1 MTRRHHAWK
10 TMKPGRAPARF
21 NLTHENDYKQCSS
34 FEFHS
39 LERST
44 SLSLSLSIHPPSSL
58 TPLVPR
64 LCDIIVRPVTIRDDF
79 HLKRIVPRL
88 PIHWIYKATPVFFID
103 LTVSRSMEHSIND
116 PLGEKQFSNTTR
128 LSAIVLSA
136 INDVAH
142 VSLPLSNSPMF
153 SPRFSRQKLKSW
165 KRDSLLQFLVYENR
179 LYVNH

>member
-44 SLSLSLSIHPPSSL
+44 SLSLSPFTLPLPSL
-58 TPLVPR
+58 H
-64 LCDIIVRPVTIRDDF
+64 LCPDIIVRPVTIRDDF

-116 PLGEKQFSNTTR
+116 PLGDKQFSNTTR

-153 SPRFSRQKLKSW
+153 SPRFFRQKLKSW

-179 LYVNH
+179 LDVNH

>member
-10 TMKPGRAPARF
+10 TMRQRRAPARF

-44 SLSLSLSIHPPSSL
+44 SLSFHSPSPSSCL
-58 TPLVPR
+58 TPLLPR

-103 LTVSRSMEHSIND
+103 LTVPRSTEHSIND
-116 PLGEKQFSNTTR
+116 PLGEKQFSNTTW

-142 VSLPLSNSPMF
+142 IPSPMF
-153 SPRFSRQKLKSW
+153 SPRFSRQKLKP
-165 KRDSLLQFLVYENR
+165 NR
-179 LYVNH
+179 GNEIVCYHFCTRTGSMF